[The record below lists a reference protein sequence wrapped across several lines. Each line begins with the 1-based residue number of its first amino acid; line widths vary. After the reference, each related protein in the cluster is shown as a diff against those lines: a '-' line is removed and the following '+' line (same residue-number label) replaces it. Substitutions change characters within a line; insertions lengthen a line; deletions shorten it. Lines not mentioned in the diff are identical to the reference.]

1 MTIGE
6 FAYQAAGL
14 LLAYY
19 IGWVRAHYT
28 VAAECERLGG
38 FYVGSKTLRCVKAE
52 FSSSGWCRCRRWS
65 C

>member
-38 FYVGSKTLRCVKAE
+38 FYVGSKTFRCVKAE
-52 FSSSGWCRCRRWS
+52 DSKE
-65 C
+65 

>member
-1 MTIGE
+1 MTVAD

-38 FYVGSKTLRCVKAE
+38 FYVGSKTFRCTKVEDSKA
-52 FSSSGWCRCRRWS
+52 
-65 C
+65 